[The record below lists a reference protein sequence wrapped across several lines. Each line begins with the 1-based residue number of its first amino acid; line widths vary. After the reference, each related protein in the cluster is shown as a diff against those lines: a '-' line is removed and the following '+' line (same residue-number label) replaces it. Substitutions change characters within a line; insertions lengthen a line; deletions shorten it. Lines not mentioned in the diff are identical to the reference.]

1 MIVPVALKSH
11 QAAKDVNCE
20 DGHLND
26 DHVQFAEQS
35 QRSHEVMRYSSW
47 CLERFDVEE
56 FAVHQAE
63 EVKREERVEEL
74 LQSEGLS
81 ILVTPVVELIVVN
94 RVAKDDRECYA
105 EQSIGN
111 QNQYR
116 ERDEQSLRLSDSS
129 E

>member
-1 MIVPVALKSH
+1 M
-11 QAAKDVNCE
+11 
-20 DGHLND
+20 
-26 DHVQFAEQS
+26 
-35 QRSHEVMRYSSW
+35 
-47 CLERFDVEE
+47 ERFDVEE

-81 ILVTPVVELIVVN
+81 VLITPVVELVVVN

-116 ERDEQSLRLSDSS
+116 ERDEQSLPLSDSS